1 MVTKIE
7 VWDTGKVARE
17 KINSIMD
24 EVINHIPSIWENGH
38 RYIGDVDT
46 GISAV
51 GLTLRERNNLIKQN
65 ANKETFVD
73 LQLDANITPT
83 AVFPVGVCVWNVNE
97 QDWWEESGVLL
108 NLKTTSGKY
117 ARILYWDSGTL
128 YFDKWNG
135 TFKRI
140 ATTDYVDNALSS
152 LRTELHRVAYSWL
165 SSDLDNDAGFTAD
178 NVLTNTEYEQIWP
191 TTESDDKRY
200 FIYKTVRK

>member
-17 KINSIMD
+17 KINTIMD
-24 EVINHIPSIWENGH
+24 EVNASIPSIGENGH

-51 GLTLRERNNLIKQN
+51 WLTLREQNNLIKQN
-65 ANKETFVD
+65 ANDETFVD
-73 LQLDANITPT
+73 LQLDANIIPT
-83 AVFPVGVCVWNVNE
+83 AVFPVGVCVWNVRE
-97 QDWWEESGVLL
+97 QDGREESGVLL
-108 NLKTTSGKY
+108 NSKTTNGKY
-117 ARILYWDSGTL
+117 TRLLYGDSGAL
-128 YFDKWNG
+128 YFDKGNG
-135 TFKRI
+135 IFKRV
-140 ATTDYVDNALSS
+140 ATTDYVDNALSN
-152 LRTELHRVAYSWL
+152 LRTELHRVAYSGL

-178 NVLTNTEYEQIWP
+178 NVLTNTEYEEIWP

>member
-17 KINSIMD
+17 KINTIMD
-24 EVINHIPSIWENGH
+24 EVNASIPSIWENGH

-51 GLTLRERNNLIKQN
+51 WLTLRENNNLIKQN
-65 ANKETFVD
+65 DNNETFVD
-73 LQLDANITPT
+73 LQLDANIVPT
-83 AVFPVGVCVWNVNE
+83 AVFPVGVCVWNVRE
-97 QDWWEESGVLL
+97 QDGREESGVLL
-108 NLKTTSGKY
+108 NSKTTNGKY
-117 ARILYWDSGTL
+117 TRLLYGDSGAL
-128 YFDKWNG
+128 YFDKGNWI
-135 TFKRI
+135 FKRI
-140 ATTDYVDNALSS
+140 ATTDYVDNALSN
-152 LRTELHRVAYSWL
+152 LRTELHRVAYTGL

-178 NVLTNTEYEQIWP
+178 NVLTNTEYEEIWP